1 MYIHELSDWTR
12 FRWDMPKIA
21 LKVAGI
27 RHRQGRLVGKM
38 LALGFGYRDE
48 AVLQTLTEEVLKTSE
63 IEGEI
68 LNKDQVRS
76 SLARR
81 LGVDVG
87 GVIPT
92 DRQVDGIVEMMVDAT
107 QNYKMNLTKE
117 RLFAWHSAL
126 FPTGRNGLHKIIVGN
141 WRDDSV
147 GPMRVIS
154 GPMGK
159 ERIHYVAPAAERLDV
174 EMDRFLAWFNAPPQS
189 DLVIH
194 AAIAHLWFVSIHPFE
209 DGNGRIARAV
219 GELVLA
225 RSDDSANRFYSM
237 SAQTRIERR
246 EYYNILE
253 ATQKG
258 DMEVTSWMEWFMD
271 CLDRSFQQSEIL
283 LARVLAKAKFWEA
296 MANQSINERQR
307 RLLNLMM
314 DQSIDKFTTS
324 KWARIAKCSQDTAYR
339 DIVDLVD
346 REILVMD
353 AAGGRSS
360 SYSLSPAMLTKIN
373 V

>member
-1 MYIHELSDWTR
+1 
-12 FRWDMPKIA
+12 
-21 LKVAGI
+21 
-27 RHRQGRLVGKM
+27 
-38 LALGFGYRDE
+38 
-48 AVLQTLTEEVLKTSE
+48 
-63 IEGEI
+63 
-68 LNKDQVRS
+68 
-76 SLARR
+76 
-81 LGVDVG
+81 
-87 GVIPT
+87 
-92 DRQVDGIVEMMVDAT
+92 
-107 QNYKMNLTKE
+107 
-117 RLFAWHSAL
+117 
-126 FPTGRNGLHKIIVGN
+126 
-141 WRDDSV
+141 
-147 GPMRVIS
+147 
-154 GPMGK
+154 
-159 ERIHYVAPAAERLDV
+159 
-174 EMDRFLAWFNAPPQS
+174 
-189 DLVIH
+189 
-194 AAIAHLWFVSIHPFE
+194 
-209 DGNGRIARAV
+209 
-219 GELVLA
+219 
-225 RSDDSANRFYSM
+225 M